1 MRITPTKDKVG
12 GFELPPEGIWEA
24 TVQVVEETFRNEEER
39 AEFDALSPAER
50 KKTPVNRIRVQFAL
64 LEGEGEGLPVSHFF
78 SLRGRKGMA
87 DLLKLLYVTGIHKA
101 IEKKYG
107 LPSIEEGWED
117 NVIRSRKML
126 NELSTSLVGATCKVE
141 IEHIERDDRV
151 FANIVDFLEG
161 GSVPPKVESGGEEG
175 EEDEGW

>member
-64 LEGEGEGLPVSHFF
+64 LEGEGEGLFP
-78 SLRGRKGMA
+78 GRSY
-87 DLLKLLYVTGIHKA
+87 LQ
-101 IEKKYG
+101 
-107 LPSIEEGWED
+107 
-117 NVIRSRKML
+117 
-126 NELSTSLVGATCKVE
+126 
-141 IEHIERDDRV
+141 
-151 FANIVDFLEG
+151 G
-161 GSVPPKVESGGEEG
+161 GNRAHRAG
-175 EEDEGW
+175 

>member
-12 GFELPPEGIWEA
+12 GFELPPEGVWEA
-24 TVQVVEETFRNEEER
+24 AVQVVEETFRSEEER
-39 AEFDALSPAER
+39 AEFDALSDAE
-50 KKTPVNRIRVQFAL
+50 KKKAPVNRIRVQFGL

-78 SLRGRKGMA
+78 SLRGKKGMA
-87 DLLKLLYVTGIHKA
+87 DLLKLLYVTGVHKA

-107 LPSIEEGWED
+107 LPPIEEGWED

-141 IEHIERDDRV
+141 IEHIERNDRV
-151 FANIVDFLEG
+151 FANIVDFLES
-161 GSVPPKVESGGEEG
+161 GSAGPKVESGE